1 MFLIRSA
8 SACRIRSRTIR
19 KRLHAE
25 GSSGRPPWRRYLQM
39 DQLRVHFSFYPS
51 PFFLSFF
58 LSFFHPSFL
67 LSVFSF
73 FLSFLLLFVFLIRSA
88 SACRIRSRT
97 TRKRLHAGSGRP
109 PWRRYLQ
116 MDQLRVHF
124 SLFSLPYPFFL
135 SSFFLFIPSFCF
147 FHFFS
152 LLFVFLI
159 RSASACRIRSK
170 IQDDAKRLHAEGSSG
185 RPPWRRYLQM
195 DQLRVHFSFYP
206 SPPLLSFVLSF
217 FLLSFFHSSFLLS
230 FFSFFLSFFLIV
242 CVSNTF
248 CFCL

>member
-1 MFLIRSA
+1 MQRDHQEDHHGDATCRWINLGCIFRFIPPHPFFLSFFLSFFHSSFLLSVFSFFLSFFLLFVFLIRSA

-51 PFFLSFF
+51 P
-58 LSFFHPSFL
+58 
-67 LSVFSF
+67 
-73 FLSFLLLFVFLIRSA
+73 
-88 SACRIRSRT
+88 
-97 TRKRLHAGSGRP
+97 
-109 PWRRYLQ
+109 
-116 MDQLRVHF
+116 
-124 SLFSLPYPFFL
+124 
-135 SSFFLFIPSFCF
+135 
-147 FHFFS
+147 
-152 LLFVFLI
+152 
-159 RSASACRIRSK
+159 
-170 IQDDAKRLHAEGSSG
+170 
-185 RPPWRRYLQM
+185 
-195 DQLRVHFSFYP
+195 
-206 SPPLLSFVLSF
+206 PLLSFVS

>member
-1 MFLIRSA
+1 MQRDHQEDHHGDATCRWINLGCIFRFIPPHPFFLSFFLSFFHSFTLPFFFLSFHSFFHFFLLFVFLIRSA

-51 PFFLSFF
+51 PPLLSFVLSF
-58 LSFFHPSFL
+58 ILSFFHPFL

-73 FLSFLLLFVFLIRSA
+73 FLSFFLLFVFLIRSA

-97 TRKRLHAGSGRP
+97 TR
-109 PWRRYLQ
+109 
-116 MDQLRVHF
+116 
-124 SLFSLPYPFFL
+124 
-135 SSFFLFIPSFCF
+135 
-147 FHFFS
+147 
-152 LLFVFLI
+152 
-159 RSASACRIRSK
+159 
-170 IQDDAKRLHAEGSSG
+170 KRLHAEGSSG

-217 FLLSFFHSSFLLS
+217 LLSFFHSLSSFCLFILS
-230 FFSFFLSFFLIV
+230 FIFSYCL
-242 CVSNTF
+242 
-248 CFCL
+248 CF